1 MDIALWQAPETCA
14 VNTQIA
20 LYISREVFF
29 WGGQRANNAPT
40 TIWTETKKNE
50 WKKNSWILLGW
61 NVYSDE

>member
-20 LYISREVFF
+20 LYISRDVFF
-29 WGGQRANNAPT
+29 EGGQQCTNNYLN
-40 TIWTETKKNE
+40 WNE
-50 WKKNSWILLGW
+50 KEWMGKKNSWILLGW